1 MTVLF
6 GTSIPVGQ
14 AQAQVHAAVGVATA
28 PAATAPAATAPAATA
43 PAATAPAA
51 GAGRTPAAAATR
63 RPSEGSVH
71 SWDLSTGVDG
81 PGTRFV
87 TFLAGC
93 PLSCLYCH
101 NPDTMRM
108 RNGKRT
114 SADEVIAEAGK
125 YTRFIAASGGGA
137 TISGGEPLLQPV
149 FAGELLHR
157 MKNDLGLH
165 TALDTSGF
173 LGARATDALLRDVDL
188 VLLDIKSWDRATYR
202 KVTGRPLEPTLDF
215 ARRLADLGKEVH
227 LRFVLVPGLTDGREN
242 VEGVA
247 DFAAALGNVSR
258 VDVLPFHKLGES
270 KWEALGMP
278 FTLRDTP
285 SPGAEQ
291 VAAAKA
297 AFAARGLTAV

>member
-6 GTSIPVGQ
+6 GTSIPVGP
-14 AQAQVHAAVGVATA
+14 AAAVAVS
-28 PAATAPAATAPAATA
+28 
-43 PAATAPAA
+43 
-51 GAGRTPAAAATR
+51 AGRTPAAAATQ

-93 PLSCLYCH
+93 PLTCLYCH
-101 NPDTMRM
+101 NPDTMKM
-108 RNGKRT
+108 RSGRRT
-114 SADEVIAEAGK
+114 SADDVIAEARK
-125 YTRFIAASGGGA
+125 YTRFIAAAGGGA
-137 TISGGEPLLQPV
+137 TVSGGEPLLQPV

-157 MKNDLGLH
+157 MKHDLGLH

-188 VLLDIKSWDRATYR
+188 VLLDIKSWDRETYER
-202 KVTGRPLEPTLDF
+202 LTGRPLEPTLDF

-227 LRFVLVPGLTDGREN
+227 LRFVLVPGLTDAREN
-242 VEGVA
+242 IEGVA
-247 DFAAALGNVSR
+247 AFAGTLGNVSR

-270 KWEALGMP
+270 KWEALGLE
-278 FTLRDTP
+278 FTLHDTP
-285 SPGAEQ
+285 SPTPEQ
-291 VAAAKA
+291 VAEAKA
-297 AFAARGLTAV
+297 VFAAQGLKAV

>member
-6 GTSIPVGQ
+6 GTSLPVG
-14 AQAQVHAAVGVATA
+14 HANAISVS
-28 PAATAPAATAPAATA
+28 
-43 PAATAPAA
+43 A
-51 GAGRTPAAAATR
+51 GQTPAAAATQ
-63 RPSEGSVH
+63 RPSEGTVH

-87 TFLAGC
+87 TFLSGC
-93 PLSCLYCH
+93 PLTCLYCH

-114 SADEVIAEAGK
+114 SADDVIAEARK
-125 YTRFIAASGGGA
+125 YTKFISAAGGGA

-149 FAGELLHR
+149 FTGELLHR

-188 VLLDIKSWDRATYR
+188 VLLDIKSWDRETYK

-227 LRFVLVPGLTDGREN
+227 LRFVLVPGLTDAREN
-242 VEGVA
+242 IEGIA
-247 DFAAALGNVSR
+247 AFAGTLGNISR

-270 KWEALGMP
+270 KWEALEME
-278 FTLRDTP
+278 FTLHNTP
-285 SPGAEQ
+285 SPTAGQ
-291 VAAAKA
+291 VAEAKA
-297 AFAARGLTAV
+297 IFAAQGLNAV

>member
-6 GTSIPVGQ
+6 GTSLPVG
-14 AQAQVHAAVGVATA
+14 HANAISVS
-28 PAATAPAATAPAATA
+28 
-43 PAATAPAA
+43 A
-51 GAGRTPAAAATR
+51 GQTPAAAATQ
-63 RPSEGSVH
+63 RPSEGTVH

-87 TFLAGC
+87 TFLSGC
-93 PLSCLYCH
+93 PLTCLYCH

-114 SADEVIAEAGK
+114 SADDVIAEARK
-125 YTRFIAASGGGA
+125 YTKFIAASGGGA

-173 LGARATDALLRDVDL
+173 LGTRATDALLRDVDL
-188 VLLDIKSWDRATYR
+188 VLLDIKSWDRETYK

-227 LRFVLVPGLTDGREN
+227 LRFVLVPGLTDAREN
-242 VEGVA
+242 IEGVA
-247 DFAAALGNVSR
+247 AFAGTLGNISR

-270 KWEALGMP
+270 KWEALDMK
-278 FTLRDTP
+278 FTLHDTP
-285 SPGAEQ
+285 SPTAGQ
-291 VAAAKA
+291 VAEAKA
-297 AFAARGLTAV
+297 IFAAQGLNAV

>member
-14 AQAQVHAAVGVATA
+14 AAAVAVS
-28 PAATAPAATAPAATA
+28 
-43 PAATAPAA
+43 
-51 GAGRTPAAAATR
+51 AGRTPAAAATQ

-93 PLSCLYCH
+93 PLTCLYCH
-101 NPDTMRM
+101 NPDTMKM
-108 RNGKRT
+108 RSGRRT
-114 SADEVIAEAGK
+114 SADDVIAEARK
-125 YTRFIAASGGGA
+125 YTRFIAAAGGGA
-137 TISGGEPLLQPV
+137 TVSGGEPLLQPV

-157 MKNDLGLH
+157 MKHDLGLH

-188 VLLDIKSWDRATYR
+188 VLLDIKSWDRETYECL
-202 KVTGRPLEPTLDF
+202 TSRPLEPTLDF

-227 LRFVLVPGLTDGREN
+227 LRFVLVPGLTDAHEN

-247 DFAAALGNVSR
+247 AFAGTLGNVSR

-270 KWEALGMP
+270 KWQALGME
-278 FTLRDTP
+278 FTLHDTP
-285 SPGAEQ
+285 SPTPEQ
-291 VAAAKA
+291 VAEAKA
-297 AFAARGLTAV
+297 VFAAQGLKAV

>member
-1 MTVLF
+1 MTVLL
-6 GTSIPVGQ
+6 GTNIPVG
-14 AQAQVHAAVGVATA
+14 AANAVPVS
-28 PAATAPAATAPAATA
+28 
-43 PAATAPAA
+43 A
-51 GAGRTPAAAATR
+51 GQTPAAAATQ

-93 PLSCLYCH
+93 PLACLYCH

-108 RNGKRT
+108 RSGKRT
-114 SADEVIAEAGK
+114 SADDVIAEARK
-125 YTRFIAASGGGA
+125 YTRFITASGGGA

-157 MKNDLGLH
+157 MKHDLGLH

-188 VLLDIKSWDRATYR
+188 VLLDIKSWDRETYT

-215 ARRLADLGKEVH
+215 ARRLADLGNEVL
-227 LRFVLVPGLTDGREN
+227 LRFVLVPGLTDAREN
-242 VEGVA
+242 IEGVA
-247 DFAAALGNVSR
+247 AFAAGLGNVSR

-270 KWEALGMP
+270 KWEALDMN
-278 FTLRDTP
+278 FSLHDTP
-285 SPGAEQ
+285 SPTAGQ
-291 VAAAKA
+291 VARAKEI
-297 AFAARGLTAV
+297 FAARGLLAV

>member
-1 MTVLF
+1 MTVYF
-6 GTSIPVGQ
+6 GTSLPVSPEN
-14 AQAQVHAAVGVATA
+14 AAVVS
-28 PAATAPAATAPAATA
+28 
-43 PAATAPAA
+43 
-51 GAGRTPAAAATR
+51 AGRPPAAAAQPPATPAQTLAAAATQ

-93 PLSCLYCH
+93 PLTCLYCH

-108 RNGKRT
+108 RNGRRT
-114 SADEVIAEAGK
+114 SADAVIAEARK
-125 YTRFIAASGGGA
+125 YTRFISASGGGA

-188 VLLDIKSWDRATYR
+188 VLLDIKSWDRATYK

-227 LRFVLVPGLTDGREN
+227 LRFVLVPGLTDAREN

-247 DFAAALGNVSR
+247 AFASGLGNVSR

-270 KWEALGMP
+270 KWEALDKP
-278 FTLRDTP
+278 FTLHDTP
-285 SPGAEQ
+285 SPTAAQVDGARAVFE
-291 VAAAKA
+291 AHGLKA
-297 AFAARGLTAV
+297 V